1 MSLQLISHS
10 PDLKQLRDEGFEI
23 EVKGGYLLI
32 HQIPYVNH
40 LKEIKCGVLVSS
52 LDLVNNTKTAAPSS
66 HVIYFR
72 GDYPCNKDGSPIEG
86 IRHSSSNQKLA
97 EGVEVNH
104 MFSNRPSNGYPDYY
118 KKVSRYVEIIS
129 NPAKSIDPAIT
140 AQTFKVIVDDDADS
154 VFQYVDTNSSRAN
167 IELINSKLKGQKVGI
182 IGLGGTGAYI
192 LDLVAKTPV
201 SEIHLFDGDDF
212 LLHNAFRSPGAV
224 SKTELDQRKSK
235 TEYYASVYSNM
246 HRHVYSHACYID
258 GLNIVELNQ
267 MTFIFLCIDRDS
279 VKKEII
285 EFLLKHDIPF
295 IDVGLGVNVVDDS
308 LIGSIRVTTGT
319 QQKNDHLFQRISCG
333 NDLENEYATNIQIAE
348 LNSLNAV
355 LAVIKWKKLYGFY
368 QDLKQEYNSTFSIN
382 VSQLSND
389 ECAA

>member
-40 LKEIKCGVLVSS
+40 IKEIKRGILVSA
-52 LDLVNNTKTAAPSS
+52 LDLANNNRTSTPST
-66 HVIYFR
+66 HVIYFI

-86 IRHSSSNQKLA
+86 IRNSSNNQKLF

-104 MFSNRPSNGYPDYY
+104 LFSNKPTNGYSDYY
-118 KKVSRYVEIIS
+118 KKVTRYAEIIS
-129 NPAKSIDPAIT
+129 NPAKSIDPTIT
-140 AQTFKVIVDDDADS
+140 GKTFKVIVDDAEDS
-154 VFQYVDTNSSRAN
+154 VFQYLDTNSSRAN
-167 IELINSKLKGQKVGI
+167 IDFINSKMKGQKVGI

-201 SEIHLFDGDDF
+201 LEIHLYDGDDF
-212 LLHNAFRSPGAV
+212 LLHNAFRSPGAA
-224 SKTELDQRKSK
+224 SKTELDIRKSK
-235 TEYYASVYSNM
+235 TVYYASVYSNM
-246 HRHVYSHACYID
+246 HRYVYSHACYIN
-258 GLNIVELNQ
+258 GLNIEELNRLS
-267 MTFIFLCIDRDS
+267 FVFLCIDRDS

-285 EFLLKHDIPF
+285 EFLLTRNISF
-295 IDVGLGVNVVDDS
+295 IDVGLGVNIVDDS

-319 QQKNDHLFQRISCG
+319 QTKNDHLFQRISCG
-333 NDLENEYATNIQIAE
+333 DDLENEYASNIQIAE

-355 LAVIKWKKLYGFY
+355 LAVIKWKKLLGFY
-368 QDLKQEYNSTFSIN
+368 QDLKLEHNSVYSIN
-382 VSQLSND
+382 VSQLTND
-389 ECAA
+389 EFTV

>member
-40 LKEIKCGVLVSS
+40 LKEIKLGVLVSA
-52 LDLVNNTKTAAPSS
+52 LDLANNNRTSTPST
-66 HVIYFR
+66 HVIYFI
-72 GDYPCNKDGSPIEG
+72 GDFPCNRDGSPIEG
-86 IRHSSSNQKLA
+86 IRHSSNNQKLI
-97 EGVEVNH
+97 EEIEVNH
-104 MFSNRPSNGYPDYY
+104 MFSNKPNNGYPDYY

-129 NPAKSIDPAIT
+129 NPAKSIDPT
-140 AQTFKVIVDDDADS
+140 VTEKTFKVIVDDDADS
-154 VFQYVDTNSSRAN
+154 VFHYFDANSSRAN
-167 IELINSKLKGQKVGI
+167 IDLINSKLKGQKVGI

-201 SEIHLFDGDDF
+201 QEIHLYDGDDF

-224 SKTELDQRKSK
+224 SKLELDERKSK

-246 HRHVYSHACYID
+246 HRHIYSHACYID
-258 GLNIVELNQ
+258 GLNIEELSQ
-267 MTFIFLCIDRDS
+267 MSFVFLCIDRDS

-285 EFLLKHDIPF
+285 EYLLAQNIPF

-308 LIGSIRVTTGT
+308 LIGSIRVTAGT
-319 QQKNDHLFQRISCG
+319 QAKKDHLFQRISCG
-333 NDLENEYATNIQIAE
+333 DDLENEYASNIQIAE

-355 LAVIKWKKLYGFY
+355 LAVIKWKKLFGFY
-368 QDLKQEYNSTFSIN
+368 QDLKQEHNSTYSIN
-382 VSQLSND
+382 VSQLTND
-389 ECAA
+389 ECTA

>member
-40 LKEIKCGVLVSS
+40 LKEIKRGVLVSS
-52 LDLVNNTKTAAPSS
+52 LDLVNSIKTAAPSS

-72 GDYPCNKDGSPIEG
+72 GDYPCNRDGSAIEG

-118 KKVSRYVEIIS
+118 KKVSRYVEIIL

-140 AQTFKVIVDDDADS
+140 AKTFKVIVDDDADS
-154 VFQYVDTNSSRAN
+154 VFQYVDTNSSQTN

-212 LLHNAFRSPGAV
+212 LLHNAFLSPGAV

-246 HRHVYSHACYID
+246 HRHVYSHCCYVD
-258 GLNIVELNQ
+258 GLNIEELDQ
-267 MTFIFLCIDRDS
+267 MTFVFLCIDRDS

-333 NDLENEYATNIQIAE
+333 DDLENEYATNIQIAE

>member
-40 LKEIKCGVLVSS
+40 IKEIKRGILVSA
-52 LDLVNNTKTAAPSS
+52 LDLANNNRTSTPST
-66 HVIYFR
+66 HVIYFI

-86 IRHSSSNQKLA
+86 IRNSSNNQKLF

-104 MFSNRPSNGYPDYY
+104 LFSNKPTNGYSDYY
-118 KKVSRYVEIIS
+118 KKVTRYAEIIS
-129 NPAKSIDPAIT
+129 NPAKSIDPTIT
-140 AQTFKVIVDDDADS
+140 EKTFKVIVDDAEDS
-154 VFQYVDTNSSRAN
+154 VFQYLDTNSSRAN
-167 IELINSKLKGQKVGI
+167 IDFINSKLKGQKVGI

-201 SEIHLFDGDDF
+201 LEIHLYDGDDF

-224 SKTELDQRKSK
+224 SQSELNARRTKTD
-235 TEYYASVYSNM
+235 YYASIYSNM
-246 HRHVYSHACYID
+246 HRYVYSHACFIS
-258 GLNIVELNQ
+258 GFNIEELNQ
-267 MTFIFLCIDRDS
+267 LSFVFLCIDRDL
-279 VKKEII
+279 VKKEIM
-285 EFLLKHDIPF
+285 EYLLLENIPF

-319 QQKNDHLFQRISCG
+319 LLKNDHLFQRISCG
-333 NDLENEYATNIQIAE
+333 ENLENEYASNIQIAE

-355 LAVIKWKKLYGFY
+355 LAVIKWKKLLGFY
-368 QDLKQEYNSTFSIN
+368 QDLKLEHNSVYSIN
-382 VSQLSND
+382 ASQLTND
-389 ECAA
+389 ECTA

>member
-40 LKEIKCGVLVSS
+40 LREIKRGVLVSS
-52 LDLVNNTKTAAPSS
+52 LDLASDDRTSTPTT
-66 HVIYFR
+66 HVIYFI
-72 GDYPCNKDGSPIEG
+72 GDYPCNSDGSPIEG
-86 IRHSSSNQKLA
+86 IRHSSNNQILI

-104 MFSNRPSNGYPDYY
+104 SFSNKPTNGYSDYY
-118 KKVSRYVEIIS
+118 KKVSRYTEIIS
-129 NPAKSIDPAIT
+129 NPAKSIDPT
-140 AQTFKVIVDDDADS
+140 ATEKTFKVILDDNEDS
-154 VFQYVDTNSSRAN
+154 VFQYLDTNSSRAN
-167 IELINSKLKGQKVGI
+167 IDLINSKLKSQKVGI

-201 SEIHLFDGDDF
+201 LEIHLYDGDDF

-224 SKTELDQRKSK
+224 SRTELDERKKK

-246 HRHVYSHACYID
+246 HRYVYSHASYIN
-258 GLNIVELNQ
+258 GLNIEELNC
-267 MTFIFLCIDRDS
+267 MSFVFLCIDRDS

-285 EFLLKHDIPF
+285 EYLLTQNIPF
-295 IDVGLGVNVVDDS
+295 IDVGLGVNVVDGS

-319 QQKNDHLFQRISCG
+319 QAKNDHLFQRISCG
-333 NDLENEYATNIQIAE
+333 DDLENEYASNIQIAE

-355 LAVIKWKKLYGFY
+355 LAVIKWKKLCGFY
-368 QDLKQEYNSTFSIN
+368 QDLKQEHNSTYSIN
-382 VSQLSND
+382 VSQLTND
-389 ECAA
+389 EYTA